1 MLKYTS
7 DKKIFGICA
16 ALLAAALTLLPFTG
30 YFAASRQV
38 RDDVVRLHVLAD
50 SDDEAD
56 QRIKLKVRDAV
67 LENASALFGDASDAD
82 NAKTQIG
89 SNLALLTQT
98 ANSVLEAEGVP
109 YRATAQLTYE
119 YFDTRA
125 YGDLTLPAGRYAAL
139 KIVLGSGEGQ
149 NWWCVVF
156 PPLCLPAAEGTAA
169 AVFSEDE
176 MTVLRPSEGYR
187 IRFKLAE
194 IAAEIAEK
202 WRKRNNEMNN

>member
-1 MLKYTS
+1 MLKYMS
-7 DKKIFGICA
+7 DKKIFRICVS
-16 ALLAAALTLLPFTG
+16 LFAAALILLPFIG
-30 YFAASRQV
+30 YFTANRQV
-38 RDDVVRLHVLAD
+38 REDVVRLHVLAD
-50 SDDEAD
+50 SNTEAD
-56 QRIKLKVRDAV
+56 QLVKLKVRDAI
-67 LENASALFGDASDAD
+67 LENAATLFGAAEDAKDAK
-82 NAKTQIG
+82 AQIG
-89 SNLALLTQT
+89 SNLDLLAQT
-98 ANSVLEAEGVP
+98 ANSVLEEEGVP

-125 YGDLTLPAGRYAAL
+125 YGELTLPAGRYAAL

-176 MTVLRPSEGYR
+176 LMVLRPVEGDR

-194 IAAEIAEK
+194 IAAEIAER
-202 WRKRNNEMNN
+202 WRNRKG

>member
-1 MLKYTS
+1 MQRYTS
-7 DKKIFGICA
+7 DKKIFGICVS
-16 ALLAAALTLLPFTG
+16 LFAAALTLLPFTG
-30 YFAASRQV
+30 YFAACRQV
-38 RDDVVRLHVLAD
+38 REDVVRLHVLAD
-50 SDDEAD
+50 SDAEAD
-56 QRIKLKVRDAV
+56 QVVKLKVRDAI
-67 LENASALFGDASDAD
+67 LENAAALFGDEEDVGDAK
-82 NAKTQIG
+82 AHIG
-89 SNLALLTQT
+89 SNLDLLTQT
-98 ANSVLEAEGVP
+98 ANRVLEAEGLP

-156 PPLCLPAAEGTAA
+156 PPLCLPAAQGSTT

-176 MTVLRPSEGYR
+176 MTVLRPAEGYQ

-194 IAAEIAEK
+194 IAAELAEK
-202 WRKRNNEMNN
+202 WRNRSK